1 MASGSTLTVTGGT
14 NMVQVVA
21 GTDSVAPADYD
32 NMVANLSRQLATPA
46 DVTLGT
52 YSAGS
57 TYGYNQ
63 SALTLDA
70 ATGETVSASNTSQ
83 GYKNLQD
90 EAQALATFTGV
101 SLFSSSSTDKASGDS
116 ITASDW
122 NNLMTDT
129 KNLFDARLSV
139 PGGSL
144 TTDSSGTSSR
154 TSAWGSSGTP
164 EITHVFTHSFS
175 SEAHARGFYN
185 AGGEVLFTGARSGG
199 TSGSAAG
206 TIGSQNTNWTNLL
219 SAMGTLTFT
228 LNNLTSSGSTGTS
241 AGKGFYELTT
251 SYQQL
256 YIKYGSGSYASNYY
270 QIQAAVNSTTNP
282 TVVTFKVIMRDDHA
296 LGDGLG
302 ADGIDGNADDSVGFV
317 DSVDGTVT
325 STIQTKRANNGVVVT
340 APSYA
345 SSDGL

>member
-63 SALTLDA
+63 SALSLDA

-185 AGGEVLFTGARSGG
+185 AGGEVLFTGSRSGG

>member
-1 MASGSTLTVTGGT
+1 MASGSTLTVTSGT
-14 NMVQVVA
+14 NMVKVVA
-21 GTDSVAPADYD
+21 GDVVAAADYD

-46 DVTLGT
+46 DTTLGT
-52 YSAGS
+52 YSASS

-63 SALTLDA
+63 SALSLDA
-70 ATGETVSASNTSQ
+70 ATGETISASNTSQ

-90 EAQALATFTGV
+90 EVQALATFLGV
-101 SLFSSSSTDKASGDS
+101 SLYSSSSTDKSSGDTIGS
-116 ITASDW
+116 TDW
-122 NNLMTDT
+122 SNLMEDT
-129 KNLFDARLSV
+129 KTLFDSRLSV
-139 PGGSL
+139 PSGSL

-185 AGGEVLFTGARSGG
+185 AGGEVLFTASRSGG
-199 TSGSAAG
+199 TSGSSAG
-206 TIGSQNTNWTNLL
+206 TIGSQNSNWTSLL
-219 SAMGTLTFT
+219 SAMGTLTFN

-251 SYQQL
+251 SYQDL
-256 YIKYGSGSYASNYY
+256 YSKYGSGSYASNYY
-270 QIQAAVNSTTNP
+270 KIQAAVNSTTNP

-296 LGDGLG
+296 LGDGIG
-302 ADGIDGNADDSVGFV
+302 ADGIDGNADDSVGYV
-317 DSVDGTVT
+317 DSVDGTIT
-325 STIQTKRANNGVVVT
+325 STIQTKRANNGVVVA
-340 APSYA
+340 APTYN

>member
-1 MASGSTLTVTGGT
+1 MASGSTLTVTAGT
-14 NMVQVVA
+14 TMVTVVA
-21 GTDSVAPADYD
+21 GDVVAAADYD

-46 DVTLGT
+46 DITLGT
-52 YSAGS
+52 YSASS

-70 ATGETVSASNTSQ
+70 ATGETISASNTSQ

-90 EAQALATFTGV
+90 EVQALATFLGV
-101 SLFSSSSTDKASGDS
+101 SLYSSSSTDKSSGDTIGS
-116 ITASDW
+116 TDW
-122 NNLMTDT
+122 SNLMEDT
-129 KNLFDARLSV
+129 KTLFDSRLSV
-139 PGGSL
+139 PSGSL

-185 AGGEVLFTGARSGG
+185 AGGEVLFTASRSGG
-199 TSGSAAG
+199 TSGSSAG
-206 TIGSQNTNWTNLL
+206 TIGSQNANWTSLL
-219 SAMGTLTFT
+219 SAMGTLTFN

-251 SYQQL
+251 SYVQM
-256 YIKYGSGSYASNYY
+256 YSKYGSGSYASNYY
-270 QIQAAVNSTTNP
+270 KIQAAVNSTTNP

-296 LGDGLG
+296 LGDGIG
-302 ADGIDGNADDSVGFV
+302 ADGIDGNADDSVGYV
-317 DSVDGTVT
+317 DSVDGTIT
-325 STIQTKRANNGVVVT
+325 STIQTKRANNGVVVA

>member
-1 MASGSTLTVTGGT
+1 MASGSTLTVTAGT
-14 NMVQVVA
+14 NMVKVVA
-21 GTDSVAPADYD
+21 GDVVAAADYD

-46 DVTLGT
+46 DITLGT
-52 YSAGS
+52 YSASS

-70 ATGETVSASNTSQ
+70 ATGETISASNTSQ

-90 EAQALATFTGV
+90 EVQALATFLGV
-101 SLFSSSSTDKASGDS
+101 SLYSSSSTDKSSGDTIGS
-116 ITASDW
+116 TDW
-122 NNLMTDT
+122 SNLMEDT
-129 KNLFDARLSV
+129 KTLFDSRLSV
-139 PGGSL
+139 PSGSL

-185 AGGEVLFTGARSGG
+185 AGGEVLFTASRSGG
-199 TSGSAAG
+199 TSGSSAG
-206 TIGSQNTNWTNLL
+206 TIGSQNSNWTSLL
-219 SAMGTLTFT
+219 SAMGTLTFN

-251 SYQQL
+251 SYQDL
-256 YIKYGSGSYASNYY
+256 YSKYGSGSYASNYY
-270 QIQAAVNSTTNP
+270 KTNP

-296 LGDGLG
+296 LGDGIG
-302 ADGIDGNADDSVGFV
+302 ADGIDGNADDSVGYV
-317 DSVDGTVT
+317 DSVDGTIT
-325 STIQTKRANNGVVVT
+325 STIQTKRANNGVVVA